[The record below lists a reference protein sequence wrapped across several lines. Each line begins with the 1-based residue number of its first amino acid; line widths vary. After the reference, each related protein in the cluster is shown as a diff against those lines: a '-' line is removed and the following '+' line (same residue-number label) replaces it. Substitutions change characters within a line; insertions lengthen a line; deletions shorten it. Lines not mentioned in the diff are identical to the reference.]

1 MCIDVVR
8 FGEIF
13 EAGRGRVSD
22 VLCGNRL
29 VVIQHDLNVVVIF
42 RFLVFGG

>member
-1 MCIDVVR
+1 MCTEVVR
-8 FGEIF
+8 FGEIL
-13 EAGRGRVSD
+13 EAGRGRVTD
-22 VLCGNRL
+22 VLCGNRP